1 MEGCLLWQ
9 QHGLNPPALVVSAT
23 AEYFD
28 EEDAIGDFLEEEI
41 ERYPQAKAGV
51 AEVFQRWQEWA
62 GKRGEYVGTS
72 RWLAQQLTNRGFDRT
87 RLSGGAKGLAG
98 LSLKPKAFDNR
109 LPYID

>member
-1 MEGCLLWQ
+1 M
-9 QHGLNPPALVVSAT
+9 VSAT

-41 ERYPQAKAGV
+41 QRYPQAKAGV

-98 LSLKPKAFDNR
+98 LSLKPKEFDNR